1 MINQDVLK
9 ELLIANENIDKI
21 KKELK
26 ELSDKKKLLEQKVL
40 KSIEQNNLVDIQI
53 ETNKYNIDYTKRKSY
68 QTISKNFLEEKI
80 EDFLNDKN
88 IENITDEL
96 IKFIYSS
103 RDCNEIPYLK
113 IKSKSNS

>member
-68 QTISKNFLEEKI
+68 QKMPCVFLRCS
-80 EDFLNDKN
+80 
-88 IENITDEL
+88 T
-96 IKFIYSS
+96 SA
-103 RDCNEIPYLK
+103 
-113 IKSKSNS
+113 